1 MRSATVFEVTPCSA
15 KARLRSNFEVIIL
28 LYFVIMGA
36 KIRIYFDICKKMGD
50 FLGERGRK
58 RGNGDGGQTKRGE
71 KFVTG
76 EWGRMRNFAVR

>member
-1 MRSATVFEVTPCSA
+1 
-15 KARLRSNFEVIIL
+15 
-28 LYFVIMGA
+28 MGA

-58 RGNGDGGQTKRGE
+58 RGNGDERQTKTGE

-76 EWGRMRNFAVR
+76 ELGRMRNFAVR